1 MLCFC
6 FRFIQKRHEIV
17 QNAKLENR
25 NIFFSSDFFFRFEF
39 AFAKDGCRLA
49 QFWSEPKNR
58 KLSFVL
64 ISTPIFPHLIF
75 HTNCPIFFSWE
86 YKHKS
91 LFCWKIPW
99 FMSKCLAIWNAQFSK
114 SFWQAVSF
122 AKAQTS
128 NKIMEKRHN
137 FVRALL
143 C

>member
-1 MLCFC
+1 MTFELVFEKRYQNVAHWLIMLCFC

-25 NIFFSSDFFFRFEF
+25 NTFFFRFFFRFEF

-75 HTNCPIFFSWE
+75 HTNCPIFFLESTNTNH
-86 YKHKS
+86 Y
-91 LFCWKIPW
+91 FFWKIPW

-114 SFWQAVSF
+114 SFW
-122 AKAQTS
+122 
-128 NKIMEKRHN
+128 
-137 FVRALL
+137 
-143 C
+143 